1 MQGGIAEHCV
11 ELAVERQ
18 RMAVHHLR
26 IDTARTGRNHQFRRR
41 VHAVDACAAE
51 GQFGAEHAIATAQV
65 EDAFT
70 GARVEQARHRAAEQR
85 HEAGVD
91 RIVLGV
97 PVLPCRQRSGVE
109 GAHGGFLRRW
119 RGWECRCCCGRRPGA
134 GAAGGWQHP
143 ARPAR
148 RLR

>member
-1 MQGGIAEHCV
+1 MATELGNTAATRAQGTAHAFQHAVRRAHPMQGGIAEHCV

-70 GARVEQARHRAAEQR
+70 GAR
-85 HEAGVD
+85 
-91 RIVLGV
+91 
-97 PVLPCRQRSGVE
+97 
-109 GAHGGFLRRW
+109 
-119 RGWECRCCCGRRPGA
+119 
-134 GAAGGWQHP
+134 P
-143 ARPAR
+143 ASIA
-148 RLR
+148 